1 MISLVA
7 DLSVDTVVQGVGV
20 ANCGLCQSTATPV
33 LVVTSTRVSQEHER
47 ARSVL
52 TL

>member
-7 DLSVDTVVQGVGV
+7 DLSVDSVVQGVGV
-20 ANCGLCQSTATPV
+20 VNCGLCQSTATPD
-33 LVVTSTRVSQEHER
+33 LVVTSTRVSQEHKR